1 MVICFVCP
9 FLSLGY
15 ILSLFSKVRA
25 STKLALSYGKD
36 VYVFS
41 QLNEESITFASDI
54 SQNHPKAGIIFC
66 DVIDSSG
73 GESNPFSDRA
83 EQLNATCLNKP
94 ITAVNFKLHSKKRRV
109 YFFCISDNEQAN
121 TNDALELI
129 GKYKN
134 LRHTR
139 LYFFS
144 TLLESQLVLANCDSG
159 YIRVRRVDKARTF
172 INRFLYDNGQML
184 FEHAAPPE
192 KGESEKRIIC
202 SPTAPK
208 RRIAIS
214 RSTSNIFPLFHRERG
229 DKAEIFLTKKRAY
242 GNIIYSIFCKYR

>member
-1 MVICFVCP
+1 MFFPIQLDKYGEGDAAVLKSILMSINRAMRSFALTDIDFINPTHSINPSAYNFYSLFLMVICFVCP

-36 VYVFS
+36 IYVFS

-94 ITAVNFKLHSKKRRV
+94 ITAVNFKLHSKSAAFTSSV
-109 YFFCISDNEQAN
+109 SAT
-121 TNDALELI
+121 TNRQI
-129 GKYKN
+129 PT
-134 LRHTR
+134 TR
-139 LYFFS
+139 S
-144 TLLESQLVLANCDSG
+144 S
-159 YIRVRRVDKARTF
+159 
-172 INRFLYDNGQML
+172 
-184 FEHAAPPE
+184 
-192 KGESEKRIIC
+192 
-202 SPTAPK
+202 
-208 RRIAIS
+208 
-214 RSTSNIFPLFHRERG
+214 
-229 DKAEIFLTKKRAY
+229 
-242 GNIIYSIFCKYR
+242 